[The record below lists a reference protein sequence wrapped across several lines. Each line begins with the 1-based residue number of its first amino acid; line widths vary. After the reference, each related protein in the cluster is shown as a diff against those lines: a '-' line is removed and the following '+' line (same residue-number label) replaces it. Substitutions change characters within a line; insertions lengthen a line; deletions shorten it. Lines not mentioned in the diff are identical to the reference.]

1 MDEPRVLSGTMQ
13 NETAHNDSVNISG
26 VSEDSSFKI
35 SHQGNVDKRKG
46 TAEGYKEE
54 FNNTSTFN
62 SLTAIADSYSDSD
75 TDQDG
80 TAMQVEY
87 VGTMQN
93 NNNVADS
100 VKPLDQSCPAQK
112 DDITDIYLPDV
123 SPGSEM
129 QQAPTVA
136 ETSKHIDLDIADKV
150 SSDSTIMT
158 TTATTTT
165 TEKSDNN
172 HEVFK
177 DSSVDGVYVMSIVG
191 EELKSLDTCADNELV
206 QPVAK
211 DMAKADSPVGTS
223 LDDGSSSSESD
234 DETSSDSAG

>member
-46 TAEGYKEE
+46 IAEGYKEE
-54 FNNTSTFN
+54 FNSTSTFN
-62 SLTAIADSYSDSD
+62 SLTAIADSYNDSD

-80 TAMQVEY
+80 AAMQVEY
-87 VGTMQN
+87 VGTMQH

-123 SPGSEM
+123 SPGLEM

-136 ETSKHIDLDIADKV
+136 ETSKHIDLNSADKV
-150 SSDSTIMT
+150 SSDSTI
-158 TTATTTT
+158 TTTT
-165 TEKSDNN
+165 TEKCDNN

-177 DSSVDGVYVMSIVG
+177 DSPVDGVYVMSTVG

-211 DMAKADSPVGTS
+211 DTAKADSPVGIS
-223 LDDGSSSSESD
+223 LADGSSSSESD